1 MAISKKIPSPQEIKN
16 APVKFTPQEIEEINQ
31 LRKSISDLTYS
42 FGQLNMNK
50 IKLQDQ
56 ENFLKKELQKLEK
69 KEIDLAKNLS
79 SKYGKGS
86 LNLENGEFTPTS

>member
-1 MAISKKIPSPQEIKN
+1 
-16 APVKFTPQEIEEINQ
+16 
-31 LRKSISDLTYS
+31 
-42 FGQLNMNK
+42 MNK